1 MKSSAPS
8 KYAGTPKRPRPASTG
23 SRKRTPRLPP
33 RSRLAQ
39 GHPQPVL
46 DREGIE
52 VAREID
58 LKAVDTVLKLMD
70 RRAKLNGLDMPVKAE
85 LSGAA
90 LGGADRR
97 S

>member
-1 MKSSAPS
+1 M
-8 KYAGTPKRPRPASTG
+8 
-23 SRKRTPRLPP
+23 
-33 RSRLAQ
+33 
-39 GHPQPVL
+39 L